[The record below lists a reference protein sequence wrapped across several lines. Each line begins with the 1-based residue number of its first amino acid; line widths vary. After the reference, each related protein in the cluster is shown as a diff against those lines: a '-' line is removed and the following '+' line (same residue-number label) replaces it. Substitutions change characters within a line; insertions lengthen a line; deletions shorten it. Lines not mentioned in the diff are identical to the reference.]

1 MAGILILFHCES
13 NPGFAAASHEVTFF
27 RMAEN
32 IVRSHKDIHFAYRT
46 LEHGLSPTLPKELIN
61 IIEFDAASKSPEH
74 LTRIENYIREHNIS
88 IVFGF
93 DQPVRRKAYA
103 YLRRGGVKHFIS
115 YWGAPMSSINRGIKL
130 LLKRL
135 EVALTFHQ
143 PDHYIFQSEGM
154 RDSAISGRGIP
165 RQRTSIVRTGINTDR
180 FSPPAAVDW
189 YAHDQFGIDRSRK
202 IVFFSGHME
211 ERKGVHIIVKTA
223 VHLIHEL
230 GRKDVHFLILGNKP
244 GQEERFSP
252 LYKGTTAEP
261 HVTFG
266 GYRGDVPQLLKS
278 CSIGM
283 IASTGWDSFPMSSA
297 EMAATGLPLLIS
309 DLPGLRDAVTPET
322 GLLFPV
328 GDHKAAAAQIEL
340 LLDNE
345 NQRREMGM
353 KGRQRVLETFSNSQQ
368 ISGMEQIVRS
378 VAGLR
383 VTPSSTL
390 P

>member
-1 MAGILILFHCES
+1 
-13 NPGFAAASHEVTFF
+13 
-27 RMAEN
+27 MAEN
-32 IVRSHKDIHFAYRT
+32 IARSHKDIHFAYRT
-46 LEHGLSPTLPKELIN
+46 LESGLSPTLPKELVN
-61 IIEFDAASKSPEH
+61 IIEFDAASESAEH
-74 LTRIENYIREHNIS
+74 LTRIENYIREHSIS

-103 YLRRGGVKHFIS
+103 YLRRGGVKHFVS
-115 YWGAPMSSINRGIKL
+115 YWGAPMSSVAQGARL
-130 LLKRL
+130 FLKRL
-135 EVALTFHQ
+135 DVALAFNQ

-154 RDSAISGRGIP
+154 RDSAVYGRGIP
-165 RQRTSIVRTGINTDR
+165 LRKTSIVRTGINTDR
-180 FSPPAAVDW
+180 FSPPVAADW

-223 VHLIHEL
+223 VHLTHEL
-230 GRKDVHFLILGNKP
+230 GRKDVHFLILGNKH
-244 GQEERFSP
+244 GQEKRFFP
-252 LYKGTTAEP
+252 LYEGTAAEQ

-266 GYRGDVPQLLKS
+266 GYRSDVPQLLKS

-297 EMAATGLPLLIS
+297 EMAASGLPLLIS

-328 GDHKAAAAQIEL
+328 GDHKAAAAQMEM
-340 LLDNE
+340 LLDNDSR
-345 NQRREMGM
+345 RREMGM

-368 ISGMEQIVRS
+368 ISGMERIVRS
-378 VAGLR
+378 VAGLPH
-383 VTPSSTL
+383 VYG
-390 P
+390 